1 MALTLLFDLLAN
13 LYENRWSK
21 AITLCPTYKVRITRA
36 VAGIIGFASIGIAVA
51 ASEFDG
57 LLRLGVTAVGLVSG
71 PLLALFVLG
80 LFTTVAN
87 KVVRNPSVL
96 PSHRQCDPVD
106 RNQR

>member
-1 MALTLLFDLLAN
+1 MEGVTQ
-13 LYENRWSK
+13 K
-21 AITLCPTYKVRITRA
+21 VTLCPTYKVRITRA

-87 KVVRNPSVL
+87 KVVRNSSSPPTTNATML
-96 PSHRQCDPVD
+96 IKTKEDELD
-106 RNQR
+106 RDE

>member
-1 MALTLLFDLLAN
+1 MALTLSFVTLAN
-13 LYENRWSK
+13 PYENRGSNK
-21 AITLCPTYKVRITRA
+21 VTLRPPYKVRITRA

-87 KVVRNPSVL
+87 KVVRNPSSSVIEIN
-96 PSHRQCDPVD
+96 VD
-106 RNQR
+106 

>member
-1 MALTLLFDLLAN
+1 MEGATQTV
-13 LYENRWSK
+13 
-21 AITLCPTYKVRITRA
+21 TLCPPYKVRITRA

-87 KVVRNPSVL
+87 KVVRNPSSSVIEIN
-96 PSHRQCDPVD
+96 VD
-106 RNQR
+106 ILLRNKNARVSKNITITL

>member
-1 MALTLLFDLLAN
+1 MLVTAMQ
-13 LYENRWSK
+13 
-21 AITLCPTYKVRITRA
+21 VRITRA

-57 LLRLGVTAVGLVSG
+57 ILRLGVTAVGLVSG

-87 KVVRNPSVL
+87 KVVRNPSSPPTTNVTKL
-96 PSHRQCDPVD
+96 IKNKHELD
-106 RNQR
+106 RDEEFERLKAS